1 MRFVVVPW
9 SWRIEPRTI
18 LVVGPTFEVEGG
30 AKVRPR
36 HPVHQ
41 IERKKKQQEQELEG
55 GTVKG
60 GAESLARRV
69 LTRYLAACDIGR
81 EGGDDFH

>member
-41 IERKKKQQEQELEG
+41 IERKKKQQEQEQLLHGPVILVE
-55 GTVKG
+55 V
-60 GAESLARRV
+60 AWW
-69 LTRYLAACDIGR
+69 
-81 EGGDDFH
+81 